1 MIFIF
6 LLLTYFTLYNRL
18 YIHPPHLKWLKCI
31 PFYDWIIFHC
41 VYVPQLLYPV
51 ICRWTS
57 RFFRVLAIVYSAAMN
72 NEHVSF
78 SILVSSSIRLVTGL
92 GSYGGFIPNFL
103 KKSAYFLPQWV
114 YQFISPPTV
123 QDFSFSPHPP
133 QHLLFVDFLMMIIL
147 TGVR

>member
-1 MIFIF
+1 MYHSFFIQ
-6 LLLTYFTLYNRL
+6 LSVDG
-18 YIHPPHLKWLKCI
+18 HL
-31 PFYDWIIFHC
+31 HC
-41 VYVPQLLYPV
+41 LHILD
-51 ICRWTS
+51 
-57 RFFRVLAIVYSAAMN
+57 IVSSAAMN
-72 NEHVSF
+72 IEVNVSF

-92 GSYGGFIPNFL
+92 GSYGGVIPNFL